1 MQREGWTQKTPT
13 KAIAQGILS
22 RMVRS
27 FGLEETIRMTE
38 AADRELGESHRQ
50 ADGEV
55 RKFLETRMGRGN
67 SIELTCRPESQADRP
82 AGYT

>member
-1 MQREGWTQKTPT
+1 MDQKTPT
-13 KAIAQGILS
+13 KAEAQGILS
-22 RMVRS
+22 RMIRS

-38 AADRELGESHRQ
+38 AADRELGEPRRQ

-55 RKFLETRMGRGN
+55 RKFLETRMAGGN
-67 SIELTCRPESQADRP
+67 NIELTCGPESQADIP